1 MTRITH
7 EITMPTSISILN
19 IKMGMVILV
28 GKAARLGTSVIA
40 IDAVANMK
48 KARLFPVNI
57 TIATVNGVRMQP

>member
-1 MTRITH
+1 
-7 EITMPTSISILN
+7 
-19 IKMGMVILV
+19 MVILV